1 MMIAGG
7 SKQKNSMATL
17 GYVAFLSMMILNNI
31 PSTLAFVSKSSY
43 YSSNVPRTKDVSL
56 QSLPTMIIGPM
67 IKKMRENQAKKRM
80 PMIDAKDAQGQAP
93 GLRVG
98 GNAWKW
104 PPIWPYDQDFFTP
117 NEDITTPNPAAQMN
131 PMGMLTLS
139 QQPIDIQSDEK
150 VDKLDPVQYWGQEKA
165 DVKTELDPEAA
176 ERLKR

>member
-1 MMIAGG
+1 MMADG
-7 SKQKNSMATL
+7 SKQRNLMVTV
-17 GYVAFLSMMILNNI
+17 GYYKYCVVVFLSLMILNDI

-43 YSSNVPRTKDVSL
+43 HSSSNAPRTKDVSL

-117 NEDITTPNPAAQMN
+117 NEDITTPNPTAQMN
-131 PMGMLTLS
+131 PMGMLTGGIP
-139 QQPIDIQSDEK
+139 QQPTEVQSDEK
-150 VDKLDPVQYWGQEKA
+150 IDKLDPVQ
-165 DVKTELDPEAA
+165 
-176 ERLKR
+176 

>member
-1 MMIAGG
+1 MMMADGP
-7 SKQKNSMATL
+7 KQRNLMVTV
-17 GYVAFLSMMILNNI
+17 GYYKYYAVVVLSLMILNDI
-31 PSTLAFVSKSSY
+31 PSSLAFVSKSSY
-43 YSSNVPRTKDVSL
+43 YSSSNVPRTKDLSL

-117 NEDITTPNPAAQMN
+117 NEDITTPNPS
-131 PMGMLTLS
+131 GT
-139 QQPIDIQSDEK
+139 DESYG
-150 VDKLDPVQYWGQEKA
+150 DAYRRDPPA
-165 DVKTELDPEAA
+165 TH
-176 ERLKR
+176 RSTI